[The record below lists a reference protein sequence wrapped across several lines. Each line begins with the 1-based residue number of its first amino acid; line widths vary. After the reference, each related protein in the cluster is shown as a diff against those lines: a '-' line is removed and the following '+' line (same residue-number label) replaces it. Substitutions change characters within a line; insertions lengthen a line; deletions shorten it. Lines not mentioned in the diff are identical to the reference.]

1 MKKYISC
8 IAMAIL
14 SVSLLT
20 GCSSGIELSDE
31 ENDMVAEYMA
41 AALLK
46 YDSEYEK
53 ELIYVEQI
61 EEEEDNQ
68 FVLADDTTEESN
80 KEETQNSNGT
90 QTSNKTEKETSS
102 EKKETASVSLD
113 KIFDS
118 STYKIEYVGMKE
130 CTTYKEDG
138 NEYFVVEAPSGS
150 KLAVAQF
157 KITNTSSKDIKV
169 EFAEKNIVYSFL
181 GKNPLLTALTGDLQ
195 YYSETIPA
203 NKSKMAVV
211 LFAVNKD
218 TDISG
223 GTLTVAKKGQSTS
236 SFTVAVS
243 K

>member
-1 MKKYISC
+1 MKKYINC

-20 GCSSGIELSDE
+20 GCSSGIELSEE

-53 ELIYVEQI
+53 ELIYVEQM

-68 FVLADDTTEESN
+68 FVSTDDSTEEDG
-80 KEETQNSNGT
+80 KEQTQNSNGT
-90 QTSNKTEKETSS
+90 QTSNKTENSS
-102 EKKETASVSLD
+102 EKKETSSVSLD

-138 NEYFVVEAPSGS
+138 NNYFVVEAPSGS

-195 YYSETIPA
+195 YYNETIPA